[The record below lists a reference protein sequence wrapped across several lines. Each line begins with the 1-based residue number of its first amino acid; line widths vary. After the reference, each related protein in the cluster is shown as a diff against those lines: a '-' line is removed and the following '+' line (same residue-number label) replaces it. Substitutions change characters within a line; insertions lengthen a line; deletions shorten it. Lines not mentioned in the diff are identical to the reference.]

1 MTDLTAVKSARIIFE
16 ADTSNRE
23 KIKNF
28 WDILSLKK
36 KKNARSEIM
45 NHANGT
51 R

>member
-28 WDILSLKK
+28 WAILSLKK
-36 KKNARSEIM
+36 KYARSEIM